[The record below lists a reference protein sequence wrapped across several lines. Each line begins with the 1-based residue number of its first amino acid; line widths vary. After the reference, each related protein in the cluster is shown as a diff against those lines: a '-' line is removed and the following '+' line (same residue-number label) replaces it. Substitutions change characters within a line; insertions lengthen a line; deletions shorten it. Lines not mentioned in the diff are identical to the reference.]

1 MASFKRFEDIEA
13 WQRVRVLAGSLYA
26 MTRTGTFARDFG
38 LADQIN
44 RAAVSVMSN
53 IAEGFERDSRRE
65 FARYLTISKGSIGEV
80 RAQLYLAL
88 DRGHLTEEQF
98 DASRQEAVRISR
110 MLAALI
116 THLRSSDAPS
126 VQ

>member
-13 WQRVRVLAGSLYA
+13 WQRARTLAGSLYA
-26 MTRTGTFARDFG
+26 MTRAGTFARDFG

-65 FARYLTISKGSIGEV
+65 FARYLTISKGSTGEV
-80 RAQLYLAL
+80 CAQLYLAL

-98 DASRQEAVRISR
+98 DAARLEAVRISR
-110 MLAALI
+110 MLAALT
-116 THLRSSDAPS
+116 THLRSSDAPTA
-126 VQ
+126 Q